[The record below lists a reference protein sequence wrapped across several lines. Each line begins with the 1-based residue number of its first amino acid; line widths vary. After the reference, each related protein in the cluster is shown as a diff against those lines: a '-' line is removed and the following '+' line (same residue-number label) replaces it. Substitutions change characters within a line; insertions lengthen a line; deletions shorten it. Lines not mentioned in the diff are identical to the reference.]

1 MPLQTLDRSPP
12 PFFNQGPSALSRL
25 VFFSALALFLMVA
38 DSRFHLVQPLRAAI
52 ATALYPA
59 QWLALQPVQMVRD
72 ATAYLTELKTARLT
86 EEAARSKLAEQ
97 SQRAGQVEQLLLENN
112 RLRQL
117 LTLRERV
124 QVPATAAQVL
134 YDATDPYS
142 RRVVIDKGQMQG
154 IQPGSPVMDESGVLG
169 QVTRVY
175 PFVSEITLLIDRD
188 QVIPVM
194 NARTGA
200 RSVAY
205 GDPSQHGG
213 MMELRYMSVN
223 EDVKEGD
230 LLTTSGVDG
239 VYAPGLPVARVAR
252 VDRRSDTSF
261 ARIVCQP
268 LANLSAVNHVMVLTP
283 LTPASS
289 TAQPASASAP
299 AARAASTARAASAA
313 VDDGAAVA
321 APRASARPAA
331 ATPARA
337 TATRPAAS
345 ASPRASAPT
354 ARTRAP
360 GNNPPARAASSPR
373 TAASGA
379 AP

>member
-213 MMELRYMSVN
+213 MMELRYMSVT

-239 VYAPGLPVARVAR
+239 VYAPGLPVARVTR

-268 LANLSAVNHVMVLTP
+268 LASLSAVNHVMVLTP

-289 TAQPASASAP
+289 AALPASAVVPASGPAPRPASAPAGDGVASAALRAAASRPVAARPAAASVRASAARPAAQPASAP
-299 AARAASTARAASAA
+299 AARRRAAA
-313 VDDGAAVA
+313 
-321 APRASARPAA
+321 
-331 ATPARA
+331 
-337 TATRPAAS
+337 
-345 ASPRASAPT
+345 
-354 ARTRAP
+354 
-360 GNNPPARAASSPR
+360 NPPARAASGPR
-373 TAASGA
+373 AAALGA

>member
-213 MMELRYMSVN
+213 MMELRYMSVT

-239 VYAPGLPVARVAR
+239 VYAPGLPVARVTR

-268 LANLSAVNHVMVLTP
+268 LASLSAVNHVMVLTP

-289 TAQPASASAP
+289 AALPASAVVPASGPAPRPASAPAGDGVASAALRAAASRPEAARPAAASVRASAARPAAQPASAP
-299 AARAASTARAASAA
+299 AARRRAAA
-313 VDDGAAVA
+313 
-321 APRASARPAA
+321 
-331 ATPARA
+331 
-337 TATRPAAS
+337 
-345 ASPRASAPT
+345 
-354 ARTRAP
+354 
-360 GNNPPARAASSPR
+360 NPPARAVSGPR
-373 TAASGA
+373 AAASGA

>member
-1 MPLQTLDRSPP
+1 MPLETLDRSPP
-12 PFFNQGPSALSRL
+12 PFFKQGPSALSRL

-38 DSRFHLVQPLRAAI
+38 DARFHLVQPLRAAI

-72 ATAYLTELKTARLT
+72 FTAYLTDLKTAHVT
-86 EEAARSKLAEQ
+86 EEAARRKLAEQ

-112 RLRQL
+112 RLRAL

-124 QVPATAAQVL
+124 QVAATAAQVL
-134 YDATDPYS
+134 YDTTDPYS
-142 RRVVIDKGQMQG
+142 RRVVIDKGQTQG
-154 IQPGSPVMDESGVLG
+154 IEPGSPVMDESGVLG

-205 GDPSQHGG
+205 GDPAQHGG
-213 MMELRYMSVN
+213 TMELRYMSIN

-239 VYAPGLPVARVAR
+239 VYAPGLPVAKVAR
-252 VDRRSDTSF
+252 VDRRGDTSF

-268 LANLSAVNHVMVLTP
+268 LANLSAVTHVMVLTP
-283 LTPASS
+283 LTPPS
-289 TAQPASASAP
+289 TAALQTANAPLPGTAPASAARSASATLDDAVAAVPVPRGSRP
-299 AARAASTARAASAA
+299 AGARAAAASGPARAASAA
-313 VDDGAAVA
+313 AAA
-321 APRASARPAA
+321 PRRATGPARAASAPRASA
-331 ATPARA
+331 
-337 TATRPAAS
+337 
-345 ASPRASAPT
+345 PRA
-354 ARTRAP
+354 
-360 GNNPPARAASSPR
+360 
-373 TAASGA
+373 AASGA
-379 AP
+379 AR